1 MAQTVSGGPST
12 PKAQQ
17 TTVPQTSGSVAAQQY
32 TSGSAGNTST
42 VNTLNST
49 VNISGDYRGS
59 VPGPKLGQGPLTLSI
74 ADAVRR
80 GLEYN
85 LGGVTAGIEVRV
97 ARAQRLAAL
106 SRMLPNI
113 YGTLDETGA
122 KIDLQTEG
130 LSGAVLGGALPTTI
144 GPFHYYRALANVNQ
158 DLTASPRFTIS
169 ANRRRRSMRRE

>member
-1 MAQTVSGGPST
+1 MAQTVSSGPST

-49 VNISGDYRGS
+49 INVSGDYLGS
-59 VPGPKLGQGPLTLSI
+59 VPGPKMGQEPLTLTI

-97 ARAQRLAAL
+97 ARAAPGSLKPDAAEHICD
-106 SRMLPNI
+106 S
-113 YGTLDETGA
+113 
-122 KIDLQTEG
+122 
-130 LSGAVLGGALPTTI
+130 
-144 GPFHYYRALANVNQ
+144 
-158 DLTASPRFTIS
+158 
-169 ANRRRRSMRRE
+169 